1 MIKKILGM
9 ESAYKQSVGELGI
22 MPISCPL
29 IVEMVDYICELENA
43 NIDFKAALRSCKN
56 ASDGVLDQHKDL

>member
-9 ESAYKQSVGELGI
+9 DSAYKQSVGELGNI
-22 MPISCPL
+22 PISCPL
-29 IVEMVDYICELENA
+29 IIEMVDYIFEMEMA
-43 NIDFKAALRSCKN
+43 IIDFKAALRNCKN